1 MARTLEEIKQSITNR
16 YVSEMATIGVV
27 VDSTNWS
34 ATSIERCIIFIFAY
48 CAFILEKMFDTHTA
62 EINDIIANKKP
73 HTKNWYKNIVLAY
86 QHGFVV
92 DATTLT
98 YNNTGVSEL
107 VIEQSKVVKYCAVA
121 DGTDTLNIKIAKEVA
136 GELAPLSNAQL
147 AGLQDYMEDDQL
159 GQKDAG
165 VYISFINENADALQI
180 GYDVYVNPSV
190 IDINGVHIIS
200 GLKTVEVAIKQH
212 LKSLQFN
219 GVFAPQRL
227 EDYIKTTCE
236 GVELLKLRRCL
247 VKPDGATI
255 WLPVDVQYLPNSGY
269 LRIIN
274 VNDLSL
280 DYLPN

>member
-1 MARTLEEIKQSITNR
+1 MARTLDDIKESITQR
-16 YVSEMATIGVV
+16 YVADMAAIGIT
-27 VDSTNWS
+27 VDTTTWS
-34 ATSIERCIIFIFAY
+34 ATSIERLLIYVFAY
-48 CAFILEKMFDTHTA
+48 SAFILEKMFDTHTA

-98 YNNTGVSEL
+98 YNNTGVSDL

-121 DGTDTLNIKIAKEVA
+121 DGSETLNIKIAKEVA
-136 GELAPLSNAQL
+136 GELAPLSSAEL

-165 VYISFINENADALQI
+165 VDISFINENADALQI
-180 GYDVYVNPSV
+180 NYDVYVNPSV
-190 IDINGVHIIS
+190 IDITGVHIIS
-200 GLKTVEVAIKQH
+200 GLKTVELAIKQY

-227 EDYIKTTCE
+227 EEFIKTNCE
-236 GVELLKLRRCL
+236 GVELLKLRSVL
-247 VKPDGATI
+247 VKADGAST

-274 VNDLSL
+274 NNDLTL
-280 DYLPN
+280 NYLPN